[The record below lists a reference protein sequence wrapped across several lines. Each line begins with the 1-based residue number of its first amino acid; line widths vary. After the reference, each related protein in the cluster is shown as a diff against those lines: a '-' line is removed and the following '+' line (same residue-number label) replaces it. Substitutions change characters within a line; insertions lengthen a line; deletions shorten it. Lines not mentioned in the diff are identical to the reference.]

1 MTIDR
6 RIREQ
11 DMKFGEV
18 NKTRVL
24 DQDGSTATTQVVYA
38 DGEPKMPQRVRYE
51 FRSRV
56 KNEKEEHQEYL
67 DFSNE
72 VAFNLNMLDPVFKL
86 ERTKRTMQ
94 NGYYYIVK
102 CHTTLE
108 Y

>member
-11 DMKFGEV
+11 DIKFGEV
-18 NKTRVL
+18 NKTRVI
-24 DQDGSTATTQVVYA
+24 DQEGSTATTQVIYT

-56 KNEKEEHQEYL
+56 KNERQEQQEYL

-72 VAFNLNMLDPVFKL
+72 VSSNLMMLDPIFKL
-86 ERTKRTMQ
+86 ERTKRTLE
-94 NGYYYIVK
+94 NGYYYIVR
-102 CHTTLE
+102 CYTTLE